1 MSAPKANS
9 GRWSD
14 LAARVASAAV
24 MVIVGFWTMWMGQHV
39 FHVFVALICGAMV
52 WELVRMTTPEARQVA
67 VQLGGLSGAAVLLA
81 AYLPAGFAIPVLLAP
96 VLVGLGQLSR
106 HRIIFLIYA
115 ILVLLAG
122 FGMIL
127 VRDDLGFV
135 WILWLVLVVV
145 VTDIA
150 GYFAGRMIG
159 GPKFWPSISPK
170 KTWSGTVAGWIG
182 AAIIGLTFTGYA
194 EAGNGLIALSM
205 AVSLASQMGDIA
217 ESAIKRKMGI
227 KDSSNLI
234 PGHGGVLDRCDG
246 MLGAAVFLL
255 LIGLAFGF
263 PPGLG

>member
-1 MSAPKANS
+1 
-9 GRWSD
+9 
-14 LAARVASAAV
+14 
-24 MVIVGFWTMWMGQHV
+24 MVIVGFWAMWMGQHV
-39 FHVFVALICGAMV
+39 FHVFVAIICGAMV
-52 WELVRMTTPEARQVA
+52 WELVRMIAPEARQVA
-67 VQLGGLSGAAVLLA
+67 LQLGGLSGAAVLLA
-81 AYLPAGFAIPVLLAP
+81 AYLPAGFAIPILLAP
-96 VLVGLGQLSR
+96 VLVGLGQLSQYR
-106 HRIIFLIYA
+106 TIFLIYA
-115 ILVLLAG
+115 VLVLLAG
-122 FGMIL
+122 FGMIS

-170 KTWSGTVAGWIG
+170 KTWSGTAAGWIG
-182 AAIIGLTFTGYA
+182 AAIIGLIFTSYID
-194 EAGNGLIALSM
+194 AGNGLIALSM
-205 AVSLASQMGDIA
+205 AVSLASQMGDIS
-217 ESAIKRKMGI
+217 ESAIKRKMGV

-246 MLGAAVFLL
+246 MLGASVFLL